1 MRSYKVLSTKKLTP
15 SQREIISNTTINIV
29 EYDAISIEKLPFT
42 NELFAEN
49 AIVTSQNTARILIAS
64 KAQLKNVFCVGKK
77 TAALLIENRYNVVK
91 ISKNASELASFI
103 VEKHKKDSFMFFC
116 GDKRREEL
124 PGALTENRINFTE
137 EILYKTTLS
146 LQGFEAKFDA
156 VLFFSPSGVDSY
168 IQENS
173 LENSVAFCIGNT
185 TANEA
190 KKYTSDIVVSSQAT
204 IESTI
209 DELNGYFKG

>member
-15 SQREIISNTTINIV
+15 SQREIIHNSNINLV
-29 EYDAISIEKLPFT
+29 EYNAISIDTLPF
-42 NELFAEN
+42 ESIDEIEN
-49 AIVTSQNTARILIAS
+49 TIVTSQNTARILIAS

-77 TAALLIENRYNVVK
+77 TAALLIENNFNVVK

-137 EILYKTTLS
+137 EILYKTTLNS
-146 LQGFEAKFDA
+146 QKFEVKFDA
-156 VLFFSPSGVDSY
+156 ILFFSPSGVDSY

-185 TANEA
+185 TAKEA
-190 KKYTSDIVVSSQAT
+190 KKYMSNIVVSSQAT

>member
-15 SQREIISNTTINIV
+15 SQREIIHNSNINLV
-29 EYDAISIEKLPFT
+29 EYNAISIDALPF
-42 NELFAEN
+42 ESIDEIEN
-49 AIVTSQNTARILIAS
+49 TIVTSQNTARILIAS

-77 TAALLIENRYNVVK
+77 TAALLIENNFNVVK
-91 ISKNASELASFI
+91 ISKNASELANFI
-103 VEKHKKDSFMFFC
+103 VENHKNDSFMFFC

-137 EILYKTTLS
+137 EILYKTTLNS
-146 LQGFEAKFDA
+146 QKFEVKFDA
-156 VLFFSPSGVDSY
+156 ILFFSPSGVDSY

-190 KKYTSDIVVSSQAT
+190 KKYMSNIVVSSQAT